1 MKKYAIPIYI
11 SNKNTYLI
19 DKKKEFH
26 VIKHKKTLFKNG
38 YFINENNF
46 EEHIIKILSKY
57 KIKNHFFNLKIIF
70 FINFYNDINKNIIK
84 DILQKQFF
92 NQTMVQKTD
101 FLSSKNLKI
110 FITKNHL
117 IVENQKML
125 NFDMFYD
132 KKDILKGIMKYI
144 YYSIDYFDKKPII
157 YGDSNYIQRILKLRP
172 KFLYIEDFNALIK
185 EKLLKSI
192 QNY

>member
-1 MKKYAIPIYI
+1 
-11 SNKNTYLI
+11 
-19 DKKKEFH
+19 
-26 VIKHKKTLFKNG
+26 
-38 YFINENNF
+38 
-46 EEHIIKILSKY
+46 
-57 KIKNHFFNLKIIF
+57 
-70 FINFYNDINKNIIK
+70 
-84 DILQKQFF
+84 
-92 NQTMVQKTD
+92 MVQKAD